1 LRRMRHDKRL
11 HRLALSQLAIALVFF
26 QVFSTFGIHV
36 TSCGF
41 APSTYGTLISMNGA
55 LIVALELWL
64 TTFTRRFCPTR
75 TMAVG
80 YILVGLGFGFA
91 AFAHTIPMLA
101 TVILIFTIGE
111 MISMPVG
118 AAYFA
123 EGVPPEMRGRYMGVS
138 SLMWGLG
145 LTLGPAIGLR
155 LHEQNPNWLWG
166 GCAALGLLA
175 ATLALQ
181 ARDVSMTPDYAVRR
195 ATAG

>member
-1 LRRMRHDKRL
+1 
-11 HRLALSQLAIALVFF
+11 
-26 QVFSTFGIHV
+26 
-36 TSCGF
+36 
-41 APSTYGTLISMNGA
+41 
-55 LIVALELWL
+55 
-64 TTFTRRFCPTR
+64 
-75 TMAVG
+75 MAVG

-91 AFAHTIPMLA
+91 AFAHTIPMLVA
-101 TVILIFTIGE
+101 VIFIFTMGE

-175 ATLALQ
+175 AMLALQ
-181 ARDVSMTPDYAVRR
+181 ARDASMTADYAVKRV
-195 ATAG
+195 TAS